1 MKGKIFLVGTPIGN
15 LEDITYRA
23 VKILK
28 EADIILSEDTRRSI
42 KLLNEYSI
50 HPKELL
56 SYNSHN
62 FSSRKDKILN
72 YLNSDKKIAFISD
85 AGIPVISDPGLS
97 LVELSYE
104 NEFDFDVIPGP
115 SAVTTAIAAS
125 GFGGSNFS
133 FFGFLPRGKK
143 RRRIFRKISEG
154 LFENKNIVFFDSPY
168 RIKES
173 LKDFLNIVGNRKL
186 FIGRELTKIHQ
197 EYIYSNIAEFLNGID
212 DRKIIGELTVVI
224 SGREEE
230 NE

>member
-23 VKILK
+23 VRILK
-28 EADIILSEDTRRSI
+28 EADIILSEDTRRSS

-50 HPKELL
+50 QPEELI

-62 FSSRKDKILN
+62 FLSRKNKILS
-72 YLNSDKKIAFISD
+72 YLNINKKIAFISD
-85 AGIPVISDPGLS
+85 AGMPVISDPGLS

-104 NEFDFDVIPGP
+104 NNIEFDVIPGP

-168 RIKES
+168 RIKEC
-173 LKDFLNIVGNRKL
+173 LKDFTDIVGNRKL

-197 EYIYSNIAEFLNGID
+197 EYIYSTTAEFLNETE

-230 NE
+230 SE